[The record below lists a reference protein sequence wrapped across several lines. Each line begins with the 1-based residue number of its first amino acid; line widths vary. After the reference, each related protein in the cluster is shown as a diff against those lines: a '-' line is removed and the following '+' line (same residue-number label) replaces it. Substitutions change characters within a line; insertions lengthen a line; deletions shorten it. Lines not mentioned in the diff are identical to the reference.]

1 MIPATKQRWR
11 SSNSKQTAP
20 STHSRQGSPSAR
32 RSHRGSSGAFH
43 FPLPNQG
50 FDHEQ
55 SIAAPN
61 PDVGTQS
68 AAAIVHSLH
77 AAMRQPYSPHR
88 PVSTTAHDSPSRG
101 VLPKRSNYIYLSENK
116 INKNTFP
123 NK

>member
-1 MIPATKQRWR
+1 MIPATRPRWR
-11 SSNSKQTAP
+11 SSNKQESPNPQYPFTEP
-20 STHSRQGSPSAR
+20 TRLPPSAR

-77 AAMRQPYSPHR
+77 AAMRRPYSPHH
-88 PVSTTAHDSPSRG
+88 PVSTMAHDSPSRG
-101 VLPKRSNYIYLSENK
+101 VLPKRSNYI
-116 INKNTFP
+116 
-123 NK
+123 